1 MNKSENEMLDNEL
14 STDLSTLS
22 TPMWIARNKIYK
34 IKKVYITIFAINS
47 TTNFIKD
54 NEINLHIRYWL
65 LDA

>member
-65 LDA
+65 FDA

>member
-54 NEINLHIRYWL
+54 NEINLHIIY
-65 LDA
+65 

>member
-54 NEINLHIRYWL
+54 NEINLHIRY
-65 LDA
+65 